1 MPHFTELT
9 LGVLGGMG
17 PLATVD
23 FMDKLVKATP
33 VSAEQDHLRV
43 LVDSNA
49 KVVDRNEAIA
59 GTGPS
64 PGLQLAQMAAG
75 LERSGAGFIVM
86 ACNTAHAFD
95 QSIRDAISVPFVS
108 MVEEAADACLRDHPG
123 IRRVGVLGAPGCMAS
138 GLYQSAL
145 KRRGLEPMVL
155 NADAQQAFNALLYQI
170 KLGSPLTEITPPMEA
185 LAELLIDDGAELLIA
200 GCTEV
205 PLVLGPHD
213 LTRPLLDATLNLAR
227 RCVLYARGQ
236 APLPV
241 QTHAHPGST
250 TPPTTPPTDTATT
263 TPASA

>member
-1 MPHFTELT
+1 MPHPTELT
-9 LGVLGGMG
+9 VGVLGGMG

-33 VSAEQDHLRV
+33 VGAEQEHLHV

-49 KVVDRNEAIA
+49 KVVDRNRAIA

-64 PGLQLAQMAAG
+64 PGPVLAQMAAG

-108 MVEEAADACLRDHPG
+108 MVEEAADACLREHAG
-123 IRRVGVLGAPGCMAS
+123 AHRIGVLGAPGCIDS
-138 GLYQSAL
+138 GLYQLAL
-145 KRRGLEPMVL
+145 ERRGLQPIVL
-155 NADAQQAFNALLYQI
+155 APDARQGFNALLYQI
-170 KLGSPLTEITPPMEA
+170 KLGTPLAQVAPQMKA
-185 LAELLIDDGAELLIA
+185 LAQLLIDDGAELLIA

-205 PLVLGPHD
+205 PLVLGPND
-213 LTRPLLDATLNLAR
+213 LPRPLLDATLNLAR
-227 RCVLYARGQ
+227 RCVLYARGI

-241 QTHAHPGST
+241 QTC
-250 TPPTTPPTDTATT
+250 
-263 TPASA
+263 

>member
-1 MPHFTELT
+1 MPHLTELT
-9 LGVLGGMG
+9 VGVLGGMG

-23 FMDKLVKATP
+23 FMDKLVKATS

-49 KVVDRNEAIA
+49 KVVDRNKAIA

-64 PGLQLAQMAAG
+64 PGVQLAQMAAG

-95 QSIRDAISVPFVS
+95 QSIRDSISVPFVS
-108 MVEEAADACLRDHPG
+108 MVEEAADACLRDHSG
-123 IRRVGVLGAPGCMAS
+123 IHRVGVLGAPGCMAS

-145 KRRGLEPMVL
+145 QRRGLEPMVL
-155 NADAQQAFNALLYQI
+155 NAGAQQAFNALLYQI
-170 KLGSPLTEITPPMEA
+170 KLGSPLTEITPPMKA
-185 LAELLIDDGAELLIA
+185 LAQLLIDDGAELLIA

-205 PLVLGPHD
+205 PLVLGPND

-241 QTHAHPGST
+241 QPRSDRTAHS
-250 TPPTTPPTDTATT
+250 TDTATT